1 MKRRPIIIDTDPGI
15 DDAAALCIALRHPQ
29 LDVKL
34 LSTVAANVTVDK
46 TTANALKLTQF
57 LDVDVPVA
65 RGCAAPLL
73 KTLEPSS
80 HIHGE
85 SGMDGYDFPPLTR
98 KPLER
103 HSVEVM
109 REMIME
115 SPEKVTLVPIGT
127 HTNIAILL
135 RMYPEVK
142 ENIEEIVTMGGGIA
156 GGNTTSAAEF
166 NIYNDPHAAAMVF
179 SSGVPVTMLGLNV
192 TNHALLH
199 LDGALKIRESGP
211 VGEMLYGLFRFYRGG
226 TLEAGLRIHDACTI
240 CYLVHPE
247 FFTAEK
253 RFIEVATEGP
263 AAGAT
268 VMRSNLIKE
277 DDREPKT
284 NVCMGIDSEKFEEW
298 FISELCK

>member
-1 MKRRPIIIDTDPGI
+1 MKKRPIIIDTDPGI
-15 DDAAALCIALRHPQ
+15 DDAAALCIALRHPE

-85 SGMDGYDFPPLTR
+85 SGMDGYEFPPLTR

-109 REMIME
+109 RKMIME
-115 SPEKVTLVPIGT
+115 SPEKVTLVPIAT

-135 RMYPEVK
+135 RMYPEVM
-142 ENIEEIVTMGGGIA
+142 ENIEEIVTMGGGVA

-166 NIYNDPHAAAMVF
+166 NIYNDPHAAAIVF

-192 TNHALLH
+192 TGRALLH
-199 LDGALKIRESGP
+199 MDGALKIRESGP

-226 TLEAGLRIHDACTI
+226 TLEAGLKIHDACAI

-268 VMRSNLIKE
+268 VMRSNLIKA

-284 NVCMGIDSEKFEEW
+284 NVCMDIDSEKFEEW
-298 FISELCK
+298 FVGELCK

>member
-1 MKRRPIIIDTDPGI
+1 MKKRPIIIDTDPGI
-15 DDAAALCIALRHPQ
+15 DDAAALCIALRHPE

-46 TTANALKLTQF
+46 TTVNALKLTQF

-65 RGCAAPLL
+65 RGCDAPLL
-73 KTLEPSS
+73 KTLEPCG

-85 SGMDGYDFPPLTR
+85 SGMDGYEFPPLTR
-98 KPLER
+98 KPLEK
-103 HSVEVM
+103 HAVEVM
-109 REMIME
+109 RDMIME

-179 SSGVPVTMLGLNV
+179 SSGVPITMLGLNV
-192 TNHALLH
+192 TNRAVVH
-199 LDGALKIRESGP
+199 LEGSLKIKESGP
-211 VGEMLYGLFRFYRGG
+211 VGEMLYGLFSFYRGG
-226 TLEAGLRIHDACTI
+226 TLETGLRIHDACAI

-247 FFTAEK
+247 YFRAEK
-253 RFIEVATEGP
+253 RFIEIATEGP

-268 VMRSNLIKE
+268 VMRADLIKKDE
-277 DDREPKT
+277 REPKT
-284 NVCMGIDSEKFEEW
+284 NVCMDIDSEKFEAW
-298 FISELCK
+298 FVDELCK

>member
-1 MKRRPIIIDTDPGI
+1 MKRKPIIIDTDPGI
-15 DDAAALCIALRHPQ
+15 DDAAALCIALRHPA
-29 LDVKL
+29 LDVRL

-46 TTANALKLTQF
+46 TTVNALKLTQF

-65 RGCAAPLL
+65 RGCDAPLL

-98 KPLER
+98 KPLAR

-109 REMIME
+109 REMILE
-115 SPEKVTLVPIGT
+115 SPEKVTLVPIAT

-142 ENIEEIVTMGGGIA
+142 EKIAEIVTMGGSVA
-156 GGNTTSAAEF
+156 GGNATSAAEF

-179 SSGVPVTMLGLNV
+179 GSGVPITMLGLNV
-192 TNHALLH
+192 TNHAKLH
-199 LDGALKIRESGP
+199 MDGALKIKESGR
-211 VGEMLYGLFRFYRGG
+211 VGEMLYGLLRFYKGG
-226 TLEAGLRIHDACTI
+226 TLEAGLRIHDACAI

-247 FFTAEK
+247 FFRAEK
-253 RFIEVATEGP
+253 RYIEIATEGP

-268 VMRSNLIKE
+268 VMRPNLIKV

-284 NVCMGIDSEKFEEW
+284 NVCMEIDSEKFEEW
-298 FISELCK
+298 FVSELCK

>member
-1 MKRRPIIIDTDPGI
+1 MKKRPIIIDTDPGI
-15 DDAAALCIALRHPQ
+15 DDAAALCIALRHPE

-85 SGMDGYDFPPLTR
+85 SGMDGYEFPPLTR

-115 SPEKVTLVPIGT
+115 SPEKVTLVPIAT

-135 RMYPEVK
+135 RMYPEVM
-142 ENIEEIVTMGGGIA
+142 ENVEEIVTMGGGVA

-166 NIYNDPHAAAMVF
+166 NIYNDPHAAAIVF

-192 TNHALLH
+192 TGRALLH
-199 LDGALKIRESGP
+199 MDGALKIRESGP

-226 TLEAGLRIHDACTI
+226 TLEAGLKIHDACAI

-268 VMRSNLIKE
+268 VMRSNLIKA

-284 NVCMGIDSEKFEEW
+284 NVCMDIDSEKFEEW
-298 FISELCK
+298 FVGELCK

>member
-1 MKRRPIIIDTDPGI
+1 MKKKPIIIDTDPGI
-15 DDAAALCIALRHPQ
+15 DDAAALCIALRHPA

-46 TTANALKLTQF
+46 TTINALKLAQF

-65 RGCAAPLL
+65 RGCDAPLM

-85 SGMDGYDFPPLTR
+85 SGMDGYDFPPLER
-98 KPLER
+98 KPLAR

-115 SPEKVTLVPIGT
+115 SPEKVTLVPIAT

-142 ENIEEIVTMGGGIA
+142 EKIAEIVTMGGSVA
-156 GGNTTSAAEF
+156 GGNATSAAEF

-179 SSGVPVTMLGLNV
+179 GSGVPITMLGLNV
-192 TNHALLH
+192 TNHARLH
-199 LDGALKIRESGP
+199 LDGALKIKESGR
-211 VGEMLYGLFRFYRGG
+211 VGEMLYGLLRFYKGG
-226 TLEAGLRIHDACTI
+226 TLEAGLRIHDACAI

-247 FFTAEK
+247 FFRAEK
-253 RFIEVATEGP
+253 RYIEVATEGP

-268 VMRSNLIKE
+268 VMRPNLVKE

-284 NVCMGIDSEKFEEW
+284 NVCMEIDSEKFEAW
-298 FISELCK
+298 FVSELCK

>member
-1 MKRRPIIIDTDPGI
+1 MKRKPIIIDTDPGI
-15 DDAAALCIALRHPQ
+15 DDAAALCIALRHPA
-29 LDVKL
+29 LDVRL

-46 TTANALKLTQF
+46 TTVNALKLTQF

-65 RGCAAPLL
+65 RGCDAPLL

-85 SGMDGYDFPPLTR
+85 SGMDGYDFPPLER
-98 KPLER
+98 KPLAR

-115 SPEKVTLVPIGT
+115 SPEKVTLVPIAT

-142 ENIEEIVTMGGGIA
+142 EKIAEIVTMGGSVA
-156 GGNTTSAAEF
+156 GGNATSAAEF

-179 SSGVPVTMLGLNV
+179 GSGVPITMLGLNV
-192 TNHALLH
+192 TNHAKLH
-199 LDGALKIRESGP
+199 MDGALKIKESGR
-211 VGEMLYGLFRFYRGG
+211 VGEMLYGLLRFYKGG
-226 TLEAGLRIHDACTI
+226 TLEAGLRIHDACAI

-247 FFTAEK
+247 FFRAEK
-253 RFIEVATEGP
+253 RYIEVATEGP

-268 VMRSNLIKE
+268 VMRPNLIKV

-284 NVCMGIDSEKFEEW
+284 NVCMEIDSEKFEEW
-298 FISELCK
+298 FVSELCK

>member
-1 MKRRPIIIDTDPGI
+1 MKKKPIIIDTDPGI
-15 DDAAALCIALRHPQ
+15 DDAAALCIALRHPA

-46 TTANALKLTQF
+46 TTVNALKLTQF

-65 RGCAAPLL
+65 RGCDAPLL

-85 SGMDGYDFPPLTR
+85 SGMDGYEFPPLTR
-98 KPLER
+98 EPLKK

-142 ENIEEIVTMGGGIA
+142 EKIEEIVTMGGGIT
-156 GGNTTSAAEF
+156 GGNTNSAAEF

-179 SSGVPVTMLGLNV
+179 RSGVPVTMMGLNV
-192 TNHALLH
+192 TNYALVH
-199 LDGALKIRESGP
+199 LDGALKIKESGP
-211 VGEMLYGLFRFYRGG
+211 VGEMLYSLFRFYRGG

-240 CYLVHPE
+240 CYLLHPE
-247 FFTAEK
+247 FFRTEK
-253 RFIEVATEGP
+253 RYIEIVTEGP

-268 VMRSNLIKE
+268 VMQSNLLKE
-277 DDREPKT
+277 DSREPKT
-284 NVCMGIDSEKFEEW
+284 NVCMGIDSEKFEAW
-298 FISELCK
+298 FVEELCK

>member
-1 MKRRPIIIDTDPGI
+1 MKKKPIIIDTDPGI
-15 DDAAALCIALRHPQ
+15 DDAAALCIALRHPA

-46 TTANALKLTQF
+46 TTVNALKLTQF

-65 RGCAAPLL
+65 RGCDAPLL

-85 SGMDGYDFPPLTR
+85 SGMDGYEFPPLER
-98 KPLER
+98 KPLAR

-115 SPEKVTLVPIGT
+115 SPEKVTLVPIAT

-142 ENIEEIVTMGGGIA
+142 EKIAEIVTMGGSVA
-156 GGNTTSAAEF
+156 GGNATSAAEF

-179 SSGVPVTMLGLNV
+179 GSGVPITMLGLNV
-192 TNHALLH
+192 TNHARLH
-199 LDGALKIRESGP
+199 LDGALKIKESGR
-211 VGEMLYGLFRFYRGG
+211 VGEMLYGLLRFYKGG
-226 TLEAGLRIHDACTI
+226 TLEAGLRIHDACAI

-247 FFTAEK
+247 FFRAEK
-253 RFIEVATEGP
+253 RYIEVATEGP

-268 VMRSNLIKE
+268 VMRPNLIKV
-277 DDREPKT
+277 DDREPKI
-284 NVCMGIDSEKFEEW
+284 NVCMDIDSERFEAW
-298 FISELCK
+298 FVSELCK

>member
-1 MKRRPIIIDTDPGI
+1 MKKRPIIIDTDPGI
-15 DDAAALCIALRHPQ
+15 DDAAALCIALRHPE

-85 SGMDGYDFPPLTR
+85 SGMDGYEFPPLTR

-115 SPEKVTLVPIGT
+115 SPEKVTLVPIAT

-135 RMYPEVK
+135 RMYPEVM
-142 ENIEEIVTMGGGIA
+142 ENVEEIVTMGGGVA

-166 NIYNDPHAAAMVF
+166 NIYNDPHAAAIVF

-192 TNHALLH
+192 TGRALLH
-199 LDGALKIRESGP
+199 MDGALKIRESGP

-226 TLEAGLRIHDACTI
+226 TLEAGLKIHDACAI

-247 FFTAEK
+247 FFAAEK

-268 VMRSNLIKE
+268 VMRSNLIKA

-284 NVCMGIDSEKFEEW
+284 NVCMDIDSEKFEEW
-298 FISELCK
+298 FVGELCK

>member
-1 MKRRPIIIDTDPGI
+1 MKKKPIIIDTDPGI
-15 DDAAALCIALRHPQ
+15 DDAAALCIALRHPA

-46 TTANALKLTQF
+46 TTVNALKLTQF

-65 RGCAAPLL
+65 RGCDAPLL

-85 SGMDGYDFPPLTR
+85 SGMDGYEFPPLTR
-98 KPLER
+98 EPLKK

-142 ENIEEIVTMGGGIA
+142 EKIEEIVTMGGGIT
-156 GGNTTSAAEF
+156 GGNTNSAAEF

-179 SSGVPVTMLGLNV
+179 RSGVPVTMMGLNV
-192 TNHALLH
+192 TNYALLH
-199 LDGALKIRESGP
+199 LDGALKIKESGP
-211 VGEMLYGLFRFYRGG
+211 VGEMLYSLFRFYRGG

-240 CYLVHPE
+240 CYLLHPE
-247 FFTAEK
+247 FFRTEK
-253 RFIEVATEGP
+253 RYIEIVTEGP

-268 VMRSNLIKE
+268 VMQSNLLKE
-277 DDREPKT
+277 DSREPKT
-284 NVCMGIDSEKFEEW
+284 NVCMGIDSEKFEAW
-298 FISELCK
+298 FVEELCK